1 MRVRNKKGKQAGLS
15 PLSSIGSGVGKTPE
29 AYQHHAACGRLHP
42 SLPILIE
49 EAHPLVLRWA
59 KRNGPSIS
67 TAQRVEEASQLRS
80 DRFRSANVPAQVL
93 HDIVVLLAGRLS
105 AALQHG

>member
-1 MRVRNKKGKQAGLS
+1 MRVRNKKGKQARLS
-15 PLSSIGSGVGKTPE
+15 PLSSIGTGVGKTPE
-29 AYQHHAACGRLHP
+29 VHQHHAACGRLHP

-67 TAQRVEEASQLRS
+67 PAHRREEASQLRG
-80 DRFRSANVPAQVL
+80 DRFWSANVPAQIL
-93 HDIVVLLAGRLS
+93 HHVVVLLAGSLS